1 MYLSNIE
8 TYNLWSAAKRQRRV
22 LFALMLRYTRTRF
35 FGNGLGYLLG
45 IAWPLTHIVILV
57 GLFVITGRAIP
68 YGDSAVLFVATG
80 VVPFMIF
87 SYMARFTMLSVVKAR
102 PLLAFPEVKVLDLL
116 IAAAVL
122 EMLAAACVTFV
133 LIIIAWFAGI
143 DVMPRDIVQVAYA
156 LGAAILLGFGFGL
169 SNSVIALAWPPWFT
183 GYFFINL
190 LLWLTAGV
198 FFVPDLLP
206 KVLREAAAYQPVL
219 QIIEWT
225 RSGYYEDYGNL
236 VLDRSYPVVF
246 GVVAVFLGLL
256 IERAIRGRILQ

>member
-1 MYLSNIE
+1 MDLSNAE
-8 TYNLWSAAKRQRRV
+8 TYDLWSAAKRQRRV
-22 LFALMLRYTRTRF
+22 LFALMLRYMRTRF

-80 VVPFMIF
+80 VVPFMVF

-116 IAAAVL
+116 LAAAVL

-133 LIIIAWFAGI
+133 LVIIAWFAGI

-156 LGAAILLGFGFGL
+156 LGAAIL
-169 SNSVIALAWPPWFT
+169 SWVWIWSI
-183 GYFFINL
+183 
-190 LLWLTAGV
+190 
-198 FFVPDLLP
+198 
-206 KVLREAAAYQPVL
+206 
-219 QIIEWT
+219 
-225 RSGYYEDYGNL
+225 
-236 VLDRSYPVVF
+236 
-246 GVVAVFLGLL
+246 
-256 IERAIRGRILQ
+256 